1 MKLKVYKI
9 ALLLQVSLLF
19 IACSENNKTDTT
31 NQRDI
36 TEINPQAEKDF
47 KQIDSLK
54 ALFCDYPE
62 ECERYEKSSFLEKIR
77 FEERVVKNRVRLAQN
92 FLESYP
98 EDRHYFEVLKFFFNM
113 YFEPRFLKEKIPDSL
128 TVFLEKE
135 IPYSTPIYFERLRS
149 LPIDKDA
156 QNKWLKKGNELAD
169 EFIQSDAP
177 QERKLLIEI
186 CLIARDFRQA
196 FELYNGLYK
205 QKEGKEAG
213 YWEQFDKHYWEPF
226 RLRQMDLVRRY
237 ADLPI
242 IATYV
247 QQLIALVS
255 KKSPSLAQPYWESF
269 LQMTS
274 SDQSLDSPLGYK
286 KINQMARAN
295 LAALKSID
303 YSKPLEME
311 FTAIDGSV
319 IDLRKMRG
327 KVVLV
332 DFWSIRCPPCIRE
345 MPHVQEMYEKYQQH
359 GFEVIGLAADNDKS
373 KGRVL
378 EITKKQGA
386 TWPQYLDKGKN
397 VTVSYHS
404 LYNINSYP
412 TVWLLNKDGIIVD
425 KNARGARLEPLIRKY
440 LELDK

>member
-1 MKLKVYKI
+1 MKLKVYEI

-19 IACSENNKTDTT
+19 IACSENNETDTT
-31 NQRDI
+31 NQRDVA
-36 TEINPQAEKDF
+36 EINPQAEKDF

-62 ECERYEKSSFLEKIR
+62 ECDRYEKSTFLEKRR
-77 FEERVVKNRVRLAQN
+77 FEENIAKNRVRLALN
-92 FLESYP
+92 FLESHP
-98 EDRHYFEVLKFFFNM
+98 DDGHYFQVLKFFFHLN
-113 YFEPRFLKEKIPDSL
+113 FEPRFLAEKIPDSL
-128 TVFLEKE
+128 LVFLSKDISPNTQE
-135 IPYSTPIYFERLRS
+135 YFHRVRA
-149 LPIDKDA
+149 LPIDTKA
-156 QNKWLKKGNELAD
+156 KNEWLKKGRLLAAKFL
-169 EFIQSDAP
+169 ESQAP
-177 QERKLLIEI
+177 LENKLVIENAV
-186 CLIARDFRQA
+186 LARDFRQA

-213 YWEQFDKHYWEPF
+213 YWEQFDKHYWESF
-226 RLRQMDLVRRY
+226 RIRLVGLMKKY
-237 ADLPI
+237 ADLEI
-242 IATYV
+242 MATYI
-247 QQLIALVS
+247 QQLMGLFS
-255 KKSPSLAQPYWESF
+255 STSPSIVEHYWNEFLLLTDSNDPLSNTLAF
-269 LQMTS
+269 
-274 SDQSLDSPLGYK
+274 K
-286 KINQMARAN
+286 AVNKMAKEN
-295 LAALKSID
+295 LKALKSLDI
-303 YSKPLEME
+303 SKPIEME

-359 GFEVIGLAADNDKS
+359 GFEVIGLVADDDKS